1 MISKFVIN
9 ELFNEKNIELN
20 FEKSALIITGDN
32 GNGKTTILNILYYI
46 LSGTVQELMDYEF
59 SQAIIFFQKEF
70 KEVKKIEVFK
80 FDSGDRK
87 ELKIAYFFKKTKIP
101 DIEINCERSYNSDKI
116 IIDYMEEL

>member
-70 KEVKKIEVFK
+70 KEVKKSKFLNLIVEIEK
-80 FDSGDRK
+80 
-87 ELKIAYFFKKTKIP
+87 
-101 DIEINCERSYNSDKI
+101 N
-116 IIDYMEEL
+116 